1 MKEAESA
8 RGEGGKEIEN
18 KKSER
23 KRNSI
28 RERDRKQDCEQDQSP
43 NWKATG
49 TPQKGPWHYESG
61 DLTFWPNKPINIP
74 PSMQSYDPINSPRKT
89 PVSSTSRSAEHSSAL
104 EPWTKENGNVATW
117 TLSQREWE
125 RRHFVQLINNSPVTF
140 IITRNVRSV

>member
-49 TPQKGPWHYESG
+49 TPQKGP
-61 DLTFWPNKPINIP
+61 
-74 PSMQSYDPINSPRKT
+74 
-89 PVSSTSRSAEHSSAL
+89 
-104 EPWTKENGNVATW
+104 
-117 TLSQREWE
+117 
-125 RRHFVQLINNSPVTF
+125 
-140 IITRNVRSV
+140 